1 MELPQPLQEFLL
13 CLDPFPE
20 ETLLSTLIELQ
31 FLTHVILNLV
41 MKKIIKFSVFF
52 FVVLGQVL
60 FSTSDKGIVFASG
73 DMPVSSLTPSPV
85 QTAILATSTVD
96 PTSIGDTSGVI
107 AIGLIVVFIILAG
120 VVWGSLELYQES
132 VRNNLPKD

>member
-1 MELPQPLQEFLL
+1 MELPQTLQEFLL
-13 CLDPFPE
+13 CLDFYPE
-20 ETLLSTLIELQ
+20 VTLLSTLIELL
-31 FLTHVILNLV
+31 FLTHVILKLV
-41 MKKIIKFSVFF
+41 MKKIIKFCVFF

-60 FSTSDKGIVFASG
+60 FSISDNSIVFASG
-73 DMPVSSLTPSPV
+73 DMPISSLTPSPI

-132 VRNNLPKD
+132 KRNNLPKE

>member
-1 MELPQPLQEFLL
+1 MELPQTLQEFLL
-13 CLDPFPE
+13 CLDFYPE
-20 ETLLSTLIELQ
+20 VTLLSTLIELL
-31 FLTHVILNLV
+31 FLTHVILKLV
-41 MKKIIKFSVFF
+41 MKKIIKFCVFF
-52 FVVLGQVL
+52 FVVLEQVL
-60 FSTSDKGIVFASG
+60 FSISDNSIVFASG

-96 PTSIGDTSGVI
+96 PASIGDTSGVI

-132 VRNNLPKD
+132 KRNNLPKE

>member
-1 MELPQPLQEFLL
+1 MELPQTLQEFLL

-31 FLTHVILNLV
+31 FLTHVILKLV

>member
-1 MELPQPLQEFLL
+1 MELPQTLQEFLL
-13 CLDPFPE
+13 CLDFYPE
-20 ETLLSTLIELQ
+20 VTLLSTLIELL
-31 FLTHVILNLV
+31 FLTHVILKLV
-41 MKKIIKFSVFF
+41 MKKIIKFCVFF

-60 FSTSDKGIVFASG
+60 FSISDNSIVFASG

-132 VRNNLPKD
+132 KRNNLPKE